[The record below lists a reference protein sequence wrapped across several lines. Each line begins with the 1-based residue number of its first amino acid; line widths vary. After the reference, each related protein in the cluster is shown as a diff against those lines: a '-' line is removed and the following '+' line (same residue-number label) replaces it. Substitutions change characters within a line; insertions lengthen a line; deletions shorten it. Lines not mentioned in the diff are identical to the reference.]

1 MSPLRIIVILCAA
14 FSLIVC
20 LGGCNR
26 MREARR
32 IERERLYQKR
42 ARQADSAI
50 RESTIEWAK
59 AAQARDVNKAVYYY
73 ADDAVYFVDKGPLV
87 QGKENIRK
95 EWQAILAEPGPGM
108 QFEATS
114 VDVSRFADMAWER
127 GTYEWGV
134 ADKSGKISETK
145 GKFVCVWKRE
155 PGNTWKVVADIDNT
169 SQ

>member
-1 MSPLRIIVILCAA
+1 MCRSPVFIHQEVAISRTRIFVILCAA
-14 FSLIVC
+14 FSLIIC
-20 LGGCNR
+20 LGGCGR

-32 IERERLYQKR
+32 IERERLYQER
-42 ARQADSAI
+42 VRQADATI

-73 ADDAVYFVDKGPLV
+73 AEDAVYFVDKDTLV

-95 EWQAILAEPGPGM
+95 EWEAMLAEPGPGM

-114 VDVSRFADMAWER
+114 VDVSRC
-127 GTYEWGV
+127 
-134 ADKSGKISETK
+134 ADKSGKITETK
-145 GKFVCVWKRE
+145 GKFVCVWKRG
-155 PGNTWKVVADIDNT
+155 PGNTWQVVADIENT